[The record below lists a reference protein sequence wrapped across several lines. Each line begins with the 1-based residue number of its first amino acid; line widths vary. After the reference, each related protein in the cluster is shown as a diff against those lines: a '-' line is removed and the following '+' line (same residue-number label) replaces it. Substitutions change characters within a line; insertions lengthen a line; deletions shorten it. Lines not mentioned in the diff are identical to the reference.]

1 MKRRIKLSES
11 DLHRVIKESV
21 KKVLSE
27 NRLSK
32 KYLRESWSDENEDDW
47 NDPYNFFPN
56 KDFSKNPTHRIEY
69 FFGDGGSISS
79 PSIFTSDEDAINT
92 ALENPKGFENVVG
105 VRVVKYVGKRDN
117 GNYKLDTIYEDGKT
131 Y

>member
-69 FFGDGGSISS
+69 FFGDGGSTSS

-92 ALENPKGFENVVG
+92 ALENPKGFENAVE